1 VIDIG
6 AKVRCHHGV
15 WEVTS
20 ITTQRTARRIMEGAV
35 LVPQRIMEG
44 KPWFETGTL

>member
-1 VIDIG
+1 
-6 AKVRCHHGV
+6 V
-15 WEVTS
+15 WEVDS